1 MDNHSK
7 SVMKF
12 VTMAILGRP
21 NVGKSTLVNRLVG
34 QKVAIVSDK
43 PQTTRTRVLGVAHF
57 PQAQV
62 ALLDTP
68 GLHRPRHRLNKKMV
82 QAALDTLYEAD
93 LVAVMVD
100 GRLQPGPGDRF
111 VIAQVADR
119 WSSHKNLP
127 PILLVNKIDLVA
139 KPKILPVIKLY
150 NQIGVWSDVIPLS
163 AKTGLNIDPFV
174 QAILK
179 RVEDHEAVYSHEFVT
194 DQSMRSFAAEIIR
207 EKVLDRTRAEL
218 PYGVAVKV
226 EEFVE
231 EGTRARISASLWVER
246 QGQKAIVIGKG
257 GAGIKAIGTAARL
270 EMERA
275 FEMKIF
281 LELRVKVQKVWR
293 DNDRLLSE
301 LGY

>member
-1 MDNHSK
+1 
-7 SVMKF
+7 MKF
-12 VTMAILGRP
+12 GTMAILGRP
-21 NVGKSTLVNRLVG
+21 NVGKSTLVNRLVR

-82 QAALDTLYEAD
+82 QAAWDTLYEAD

-100 GRLQPGPGDRF
+100 GRLRPGPGDRF
-111 VIAQVADR
+111 VLEQVADR
-119 WSSHKNLP
+119 WPSHQSLP
-127 PILLVNKIDLVA
+127 LLLVNKIDLMA
-139 KPKILPVIKLY
+139 KPKVLPVIKAY
-150 NQIGVWSDVIPLS
+150 SQMGTWSDIIPMS
-163 AKTGLNIDPFV
+163 AKTGLNVDRLIEV
-174 QAILK
+174 ILN
-179 RVEDHEAVYSHEFVT
+179 RVRDHAEGYSNGFVT
-194 DQSMRSFAAEIIR
+194 DQSMRNFAAEIIR

-226 EEFVE
+226 EEFIE
-231 EGTRARISASLWVER
+231 QGNLARISAFIWVEK

-257 GAGIKAIGTAARL
+257 GTVVKAIGTAARL
-270 EMERA
+270 EMEQA
-275 FEMKIF
+275 FEMKVF
-281 LELRVKVQKVWR
+281 LELRVKVKEAWR
-293 DNDRLLSE
+293 DNDHLLAE

>member
-1 MDNHSK
+1 
-7 SVMKF
+7 MKF
-12 VTMAILGRP
+12 GTMAILGRP
-21 NVGKSTLVNRLVG
+21 NVGKSTLVNRLVR

-82 QAALDTLYEAD
+82 QAAWDTLYEAD

-100 GRLQPGPGDRF
+100 GRLRPGPGDRF
-111 VIAQVADR
+111 VLDQVADR
-119 WSSHKNLP
+119 WPSHQSLP
-127 PILLVNKIDLVA
+127 LLLVNKIDLMA
-139 KPKILPVIKLY
+139 KPKVLPIIKAY
-150 NQIGVWSDVIPLS
+150 SQMGTWSDIIPMS
-163 AKTGLNIDPFV
+163 AKTGLNVDRLV
-174 QAILK
+174 EVILN
-179 RVEDHEAVYSHEFVT
+179 RVRDHAEGYSNEFVT

-226 EEFVE
+226 EEFIE
-231 EGTRARISASLWVER
+231 QGNLARISAFIWVEK

-257 GAGIKAIGTAARL
+257 GGGGESHWHSSPSGNGAGL
-270 EMERA
+270 
-275 FEMKIF
+275 
-281 LELRVKVQKVWR
+281 
-293 DNDRLLSE
+293 
-301 LGY
+301 